1 MLKIKF
7 MRKLFFIISLVFS
20 ILTIS
25 NNKLSAQNTNPTYQS
40 LITMGDKEF
49 NNAEYIKA
57 KSYYQEALRIKKDD
71 PTAKSKLNKTI
82 QKIREQSEKEEI
94 FFQYVDEADNH
105 YNNGDYEKALT
116 SYNKATKLF
125 PKDEYTLEQI
135 KIVTQKINDEK
146 ENIAAF
152 NEFVNNGDR
161 FMNQEKYTEATLQ
174 YKAALNLYPNNSSI
188 KEKYNNA
195 KSLKDN
201 YDRLSSDF
209 EQLKREANDFVIR
222 KKYAE
227 AIEKYQQA
235 LSIFPN
241 DSDLKSLI
249 NSLTTQKDISDR
261 YNSKINEADS
271 LYLEKSYEKAKNAY
285 NEALAVIP
293 DDPYSS
299 DMIIRIDETL
309 NSDEYKSLK
318 NFLTLLEE
326 AKELESNNKIDE
338 ALTKYKSAIK
348 QNPGDEFT
356 SQKIDYLTNII
367 NTRNKE
373 IELNAQYTA
382 LIDKGDNS
390 VNSEDYYSALDF
402 YTQAYNLIPN
412 KNEAKEKKDNTQK
425 RIKEIEAQLA
435 LEKQK
440 WDEYYAVAMNTA
452 QSFMNERNY
461 PEAIKEYNKALRFKE
476 NDQAATQ
483 GLNNATQLNEARLA
497 NLMKEYNQYITNGDN
512 QFNTN
517 NLDKAIEF
525 YSKALALNT
534 GNTYPSEMIDKISI
548 LLQEN
553 KLVVLVN
560 EPIEIKSNET
570 KRFNFEPIDV
580 TTRKGNY
587 ILIKA
592 KNLSDKSYSMF
603 ISYGSSNSN
612 NGSLI
617 VRTPNNQDVNN
628 YIIRI
633 GSQYKWFS
641 EDNTWIE
648 LTPEGGDIEIELM
661 EITKGK

>member
-135 KIVTQKINDEK
+135 KNVTQKINDEK

-174 YKAALNLYPNNSSI
+174 YKAALNLFPNNSSI

-299 DMIIRIDETL
+299 DMIVRIDETL

-560 EPIEIKSNET
+560 ETIEIKSNET

>member
-174 YKAALNLYPNNSSI
+174 YKAALNLFPNNSSI

-241 DSDLKSLI
+241 DSDLKYLI

-299 DMIIRIDETL
+299 DMIVRIDETL

-560 EPIEIKSNET
+560 ETIEIKSNET

>member
-174 YKAALNLYPNNSSI
+174 YKAALNLFPNNSSI

-209 EQLKREANDFVIR
+209 ERLKREANDFVIR

-299 DMIIRIDETL
+299 DMIVRIDETL

-356 SQKIDYLTNII
+356 TQKIDYLTDVI

-373 IELNAQYTA
+373 IELNAQYTT
-382 LIDKGDNS
+382 LINKGDNS
-390 VNSEDYYSALDF
+390 TNSEDFYSALDF

-560 EPIEIKSNET
+560 ETIEIKSNET
-570 KRFNFEPIDV
+570 KRFNFEPVDV

-617 VRTPNNQDVNN
+617 VRIPNNQDVNN

>member
-25 NNKLSAQNTNPTYQS
+25 NNKLSAQNTTPTYQS

-71 PTAKSKLNKTI
+71 PTAQSKLNKTI

-94 FFQYVDEADNH
+94 FFQYIDEADNH
-105 YNNGDYEKALT
+105 YDNGDYEKALT
-116 SYNKATKLF
+116 SYNKAAKLF

-152 NEFVNNGDR
+152 NEFVSNGDR
-161 FMNQEKYTEATLQ
+161 FMSQEKYTEATLQ
-174 YKAALNLYPNNSSI
+174 YKAALNLYPNNSSV

-201 YDRLSSDF
+201 YDKLSADF

-299 DMIIRIDETL
+299 DMIVRIDETL

-356 SQKIDYLTNII
+356 TQKIDYLTDVI

-373 IELNAQYTA
+373 IELNALYTT
-382 LIDKGDNS
+382 LINKGDNS
-390 VNSEDYYSALDF
+390 TNSEDFYSALDF

-412 KNEAKEKKDNTQK
+412 RNEAKEKKDNTQK
-425 RIKEIEAQLA
+425 RINEIEAQLA

-560 EPIEIKSNET
+560 ETIEIKSNET
-570 KRFNFEPIDV
+570 KRFNFEPVDV

-617 VRTPNNQDVNN
+617 VRIPNNQDVNN

>member
-174 YKAALNLYPNNSSI
+174 YKAALNLFPNNSSI

-209 EQLKREANDFVIR
+209 ERLKREANDFVIR

-299 DMIIRIDETL
+299 DMIVRIDETL

-318 NFLTLLEE
+318 NFLTFLEE

-382 LIDKGDNS
+382 LINKGDNS

-425 RIKEIEAQLA
+425 HIKEIEAQLA

-476 NDQAATQ
+476 NDQTATQ
-483 GLNNATQLNEARLA
+483 GLNNATQLNDARLA

-560 EPIEIKSNET
+560 ETIEIKSNET

>member
-209 EQLKREANDFVIR
+209 ERLKREANDFVIR

-299 DMIIRIDETL
+299 DMIVRIDETL

-382 LIDKGDNS
+382 LINKGDNS

-412 KNEAKEKKDNTQK
+412 KNEAIEKKDNTQK
-425 RIKEIEAQLA
+425 RINEIEAQLA

-560 EPIEIKSNET
+560 ETIEIKSNET